1 MKYQF
6 KIKNFIEDLAKN
18 KQIDDQL
25 LIGTLRSEFPYKLQD
40 RIYEFN
46 NDDIAVI
53 DKELELLVWKEWCIP
68 YKE

>member
-53 DKELELLVWKEWCIP
+53 DKELELLVWKDWCIP

>member
-25 LIGTLRSEFPYKLQD
+25 LIGTLRSEFPYKLQN

-53 DKELELLVWKEWCIP
+53 DRELEILVWKEWCIP